1 MIPPEFAPHR
11 TETQR
16 VGDDIVTAVRN
27 LRHDWPHMI
36 QPGETQA
43 PGAPSRHGTNQG
55 ERVEGAPEHDVDQSY
70 DRAPNR
76 KGASDSDTS
85 RITKTL
91 SLRREVQDALNGW
104 SRIVIEERGSQP
116 TRRCDHGKP
125 LVTLRWPWVG
135 PTLTRCPAK
144 LPWFLDDEGKT
155 FRGVHRIDGADVP
168 GMCEFVQRH
177 AEWLGEHEA
186 GKDCRDELK
195 EFAQRAHLIVSP
207 PRRETMSIGRCPLEA
222 PGEQDVLEVCGGD
235 VRARTGD
242 EHLLD
247 GKAWA
252 TCNQCGEVSPAEWW
266 AERMF
271 IDGESS
277 PLVTIGELVAVIAYR
292 LRVVVTHEQVRQWKH
307 RGKIESAGSD
317 NRGRTL
323 YRHEEV
329 VDAIR
334 ADVRAKAAKVVG

>member
-16 VGDDIVTAVRN
+16 IGDDIVTVVRN

-36 QPGETQA
+36 RPGEGQA
-43 PGAPSRHGTNQG
+43 PGWASRSGASNTAN
-55 ERVEGAPEHDVDQSY
+55 RDNLDPDAPEHAVDQSY
-70 DRAPNR
+70 DSPDPDVRA
-76 KGASDSDTS
+76 KGASDSDMR
-85 RITKTL
+85 RIDKTI
-91 SLRREVQDALNGW
+91 SLRRTIQDALNGW
-104 SRIVIEERGSQP
+104 CRVVIEDRG
-116 TRRCDHGKP
+116 T
-125 LVTLRWPWVG
+125 VG
-135 PTLTRCPAK
+135 GIPS
-144 LPWFLDDEGKT
+144 
-155 FRGVHRIDGADVP
+155 GVDVP

-177 AEWLGEHEA
+177 ALWLGEHEA
-186 GKDCRDELK
+186 GQACLDELR
-195 EFAQRAHLIVSP
+195 EFAHRAHLIVSP
-207 PRRETMSIGRCPLEA
+207 PRRETMSIGRCPLEI

-252 TCNQCGEVSPAEWW
+252 TCNRCGEVSPAEWW

-307 RGKIESAGSD
+307 RGKIDSAGTD
-317 NRGRTL
+317 EKGRTL

-334 ADVRAKAAKVVG
+334 ADVRRKSAKVVG

>member
-16 VGDDIVTAVRN
+16 IGDDIVTAVRN

-43 PGAPSRHGTNQG
+43 PGRAGRHGTNKA
-55 ERVEGAPEHDVDQSY
+55 ERRPDPDAPEHDVDQSY
-70 DRAPNR
+70 DDWRR
-76 KGASDSDTS
+76 GASDTDTA
-85 RITKTL
+85 RIDRTL
-91 SLRREVQDALNGW
+91 SLRTTVQDVFADWCRLIIEDRGTVGGIPLN
-104 SRIVIEERGSQP
+104 
-116 TRRCDHGKP
+116 T
-125 LVTLRWPWVG
+125 
-135 PTLTRCPAK
+135 
-144 LPWFLDDEGKT
+144 
-155 FRGVHRIDGADVP
+155 DVP
-168 GMCEFVQRH
+168 GMADFLTTH
-177 AEWLGEHEA
+177 ADWLSGHEA
-186 GKDCRDELK
+186 ANDARYEIVTLAKRC
-195 EFAQRAHLIVSP
+195 HLVAY
-207 PRRETMSIGRCPLEA
+207 PRRRDSMSFGRCPLMVLGEA
-222 PGEQDVLEVCGGD
+222 DVMTECGGD

-242 EHLLD
+242 AIHLG
-247 GKAWA
+247 GKVWA
-252 TCNQCGEVSPAEWW
+252 ACNQCGEVSPAEWW

-334 ADVRAKAAKVVG
+334 ADVRRKSAKVVG

>member
-1 MIPPEFAPHR
+1 MIPPEFAPSR

-16 VGDDIVTAVRN
+16 IGDDIVTAVRN
-27 LRHDWPHMI
+27 LRHDWPHMLR
-36 QPGETQA
+36 PGETQA
-43 PGAPSRHGTNQG
+43 PGIASRSGVALPDHSPSDADMR
-55 ERVEGAPEHDVDQSY
+55 
-70 DRAPNR
+70 
-76 KGASDSDTS
+76 
-85 RITKTL
+85 RIDKTI
-91 SLRREVQDALNGW
+91 SLRRHVQDALNGW
-104 SRIVIEERGSQP
+104 CRVVIEDRGTVAGIPS
-116 TRRCDHGKP
+116 
-125 LVTLRWPWVG
+125 
-135 PTLTRCPAK
+135 
-144 LPWFLDDEGKT
+144 
-155 FRGVHRIDGADVP
+155 GVDVP

-207 PRRETMSIGRCPLEA
+207 PRRETMSIGRCPLEV
-222 PGEQDVLEVCGGD
+222 PGEHDVLEVCGGD

-252 TCNQCGEVSPAEWW
+252 TCNRCGEVSPAEWW

-317 NRGRTL
+317 SKGRTL

-334 ADVRAKAAKVVG
+334 ADVRRKSAKVVG

>member
-16 VGDDIVTAVRN
+16 IGDDIVTVVRN

-36 QPGETQA
+36 RPGETQA
-43 PGAPSRHGTNQG
+43 PGI
-55 ERVEGAPEHDVDQSY
+55 
-70 DRAPNR
+70 
-76 KGASDSDTS
+76 TS
-85 RITKTL
+85 RSGVALPDHSPSDADMRRIDKVI
-91 SLRREVQDALNGW
+91 SLRRHVQDALNGW
-104 SRIVIEERGSQP
+104 CRVVIEDRG
-116 TRRCDHGKP
+116 TKAGIP
-125 LVTLRWPWVG
+125 LGT
-135 PTLTRCPAK
+135 
-144 LPWFLDDEGKT
+144 
-155 FRGVHRIDGADVP
+155 DVP
-168 GMCEFVQRH
+168 GMCAFIERH
-177 AEWLGEHEA
+177 AEWLSGHEA
-186 GKDCRDELK
+186 ATDCRDELR
-195 EFAQRAHLIVSP
+195 EFAHRAHLIVSP
-207 PRRETMSIGRCPLEA
+207 PRRETMSIGRCPLEI

-242 EHLLD
+242 VQHTD

-252 TCNQCGEVSPAEWW
+252 TCNRCGEVSPAEWW

-307 RGKIESAGSD
+307 RGKIEAAGSD
-317 NRGRTL
+317 NKGRTL

-334 ADVRAKAAKVVG
+334 ADVRAKAGRMGA

>member
-16 VGDDIVTAVRN
+16 IGDDIVTAVRN

-43 PGAPSRHGTNQG
+43 PGI
-55 ERVEGAPEHDVDQSY
+55 
-70 DRAPNR
+70 
-76 KGASDSDTS
+76 TS
-85 RITKTL
+85 RSGVALPDHSPSDADMRRIDKTI
-91 SLRREVQDALNGW
+91 SLRRHVQDALNGW
-104 SRIVIEERGSQP
+104 CRVVIEDRG
-116 TRRCDHGKP
+116 T
-125 LVTLRWPWVG
+125 VG
-135 PTLTRCPAK
+135 GIPS
-144 LPWFLDDEGKT
+144 
-155 FRGVHRIDGADVP
+155 GVDVP

-207 PRRETMSIGRCPLEA
+207 PRRETMSIGRCPLEV

-252 TCNQCGEVSPAEWW
+252 TCNRCGEVSPAEWW

-317 NRGRTL
+317 NKGRTL

-334 ADVRAKAAKVVG
+334 ADVRRKSAKVVG

>member
-16 VGDDIVTAVRN
+16 IGDDIVTAVRN

-36 QPGETQA
+36 APGETQA
-43 PGAPSRHGTNQG
+43 PGI
-55 ERVEGAPEHDVDQSY
+55 
-70 DRAPNR
+70 
-76 KGASDSDTS
+76 TS
-85 RITKTL
+85 RSGVALPDHSPSDADMRRIDKVI
-91 SLRREVQDALNGW
+91 SLRRHVQDALNGW
-104 SRIVIEERGSQP
+104 CRVVIEDRG
-116 TRRCDHGKP
+116 T
-125 LVTLRWPWVG
+125 VG
-135 PTLTRCPAK
+135 GIPS
-144 LPWFLDDEGKT
+144 
-155 FRGVHRIDGADVP
+155 GVDVP

-177 AEWLGEHEA
+177 ADWLGEHEA

-207 PRRETMSIGRCPLEA
+207 PRRETMSIGRCPLEV

-252 TCNQCGEVSPAEWW
+252 TCNRCGEVSPAEWW

-271 IDGESS
+271 VDGESS

-317 NRGRTL
+317 NKGRTL

-334 ADVRAKAAKVVG
+334 ADVRRKSAKVVG

>member
-1 MIPPEFAPHR
+1 
-11 TETQR
+11 
-16 VGDDIVTAVRN
+16 
-27 LRHDWPHMI
+27 
-36 QPGETQA
+36 
-43 PGAPSRHGTNQG
+43 
-55 ERVEGAPEHDVDQSY
+55 
-70 DRAPNR
+70 
-76 KGASDSDTS
+76 
-85 RITKTL
+85 
-91 SLRREVQDALNGW
+91 
-104 SRIVIEERGSQP
+104 
-116 TRRCDHGKP
+116 
-125 LVTLRWPWVG
+125 
-135 PTLTRCPAK
+135 
-144 LPWFLDDEGKT
+144 
-155 FRGVHRIDGADVP
+155 
-168 GMCEFVQRH
+168 
-177 AEWLGEHEA
+177 
-186 GKDCRDELK
+186 
-195 EFAQRAHLIVSP
+195 
-207 PRRETMSIGRCPLEA
+207 MSIGRCPLEV

-252 TCNQCGEVSPAEWW
+252 TCNRCAEVSPAEWW

-317 NRGRTL
+317 SKGRTL

-334 ADVRAKAAKVVG
+334 ADVRRKSAKVVG

>member
-16 VGDDIVTAVRN
+16 IGDDIVTAVRN

-43 PGAPSRHGTNQG
+43 PGI
-55 ERVEGAPEHDVDQSY
+55 
-70 DRAPNR
+70 
-76 KGASDSDTS
+76 TS
-85 RITKTL
+85 RSGVALPDHSPSDADMRRIDKVI
-91 SLRREVQDALNGW
+91 SLRRHVQDALNGW
-104 SRIVIEERGSQP
+104 CRVVIEDRGTVAGIPS
-116 TRRCDHGKP
+116 
-125 LVTLRWPWVG
+125 
-135 PTLTRCPAK
+135 
-144 LPWFLDDEGKT
+144 
-155 FRGVHRIDGADVP
+155 GVDVP

-177 AEWLGEHEA
+177 ADWLGEHEA

-207 PRRETMSIGRCPLEA
+207 PRRETMSIGRCPLEV
-222 PGEQDVLEVCGGD
+222 PGGQDVLEVCGGD

-252 TCNQCGEVSPAEWW
+252 TCNRCGEVSPAEWW

-317 NRGRTL
+317 NKGRTL

-334 ADVRAKAAKVVG
+334 ADVRRKSAKVVG

>member
-16 VGDDIVTAVRN
+16 IGDDIVTAVRN

-36 QPGETQA
+36 APGETQA
-43 PGAPSRHGTNQG
+43 PGI
-55 ERVEGAPEHDVDQSY
+55 
-70 DRAPNR
+70 
-76 KGASDSDTS
+76 TS
-85 RITKTL
+85 RSGVALPDHSPSDADMRRIDKVI
-91 SLRREVQDALNGW
+91 SLRRHVQDALNGW
-104 SRIVIEERGSQP
+104 CRVVIEDRG
-116 TRRCDHGKP
+116 TEHGIP
-125 LVTLRWPWVG
+125 S
-135 PTLTRCPAK
+135 
-144 LPWFLDDEGKT
+144 
-155 FRGVHRIDGADVP
+155 GVDVP

-177 AEWLGEHEA
+177 ADWLGEHEA
-186 GKDCRDELK
+186 GKDCRDELR
-195 EFAQRAHLIVSP
+195 EFAHRAHLIVSP
-207 PRRETMSIGRCPLEA
+207 PRRETMSIGRCPLEV

-252 TCNQCGEVSPAEWW
+252 TCNRCGEVSPAEWW

-317 NRGRTL
+317 NKGRTL

-334 ADVRAKAAKVVG
+334 ADVRAKAAKSSKLVG